1 MSLTQPSISQMV
13 CTALLGQA
21 AIVGA
26 YVPVPF
32 LVQSVGQSMM
42 IGDSAKRI
50 KISTDMLDFLR
61 AEVSPADPTRV
72 FEGYLFD
79 WWSGPGATGL
89 VSGDGIEE
97 AYKLHIKKVVLN
109 TSDNCSGSSVS
120 SMGHK

>member
-1 MSLTQPSISQMV
+1 MSPTRPSISQMV

-32 LVQSVGQSMM
+32 FVWSVGQSMM
-42 IGDSAKRI
+42 IGDGAKKI
-50 KISTDMLDFLR
+50 KISTDMLDFLH
-61 AEVSPADPTRV
+61 AEVSLSDPTRV

-79 WWSGPGATGL
+79 WWSAPGATGL

-97 AYKLHIKKVVLN
+97 AYKLH
-109 TSDNCSGSSVS
+109 
-120 SMGHK
+120 